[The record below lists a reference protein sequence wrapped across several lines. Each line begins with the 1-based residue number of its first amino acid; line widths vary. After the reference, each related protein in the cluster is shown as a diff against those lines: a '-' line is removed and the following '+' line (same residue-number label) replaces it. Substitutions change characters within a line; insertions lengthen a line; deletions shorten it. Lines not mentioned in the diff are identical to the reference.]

1 MSESIQGA
9 SWRLKLSGF
18 ALAVSIFAVIWFA
31 AAALGTKF
39 GLWGWQ
45 FGLGTMTIGWGPAI
59 AFGSTGLA
67 VIALI
72 VGFVKSPRIQPVI
85 LALAALLV
93 ALMLLFRLIGFGAQA
108 AALPP
113 IHDIQTDWSD
123 PVRFSEALL
132 AQRKSDDAINAV
144 EDDPVIPDSPGI
156 EERWPGMGGR
166 SVAEVQEE
174 AERERT
180 VDGETVHDIQTD
192 WSDPVRFSEAL
203 LAQRKSDDAINAV
216 EDDPV
221 IPDSPGIE
229 ERWPGMGGRSVAEVQ
244 EEAERERTVDGET
257 VPAAYDRPI
266 EPVYFD
272 QAPGE
277 LATYALRIAED
288 RGWQIFTRPETGED
302 VEQTILE
309 ATDTTGWFGFKDDIA
324 VRIRSVEGATRVDMR
339 SISRVGLSDLGVN
352 AKRVSGYL
360 SELQDR
366 ADGRLEP

>member
-72 VGFVKSPRIQPVI
+72 VGFIKSPRIQPVI

-113 IHDIQTDWSD
+113 I
-123 PVRFSEALL
+123 
-132 AQRKSDDAINAV
+132 
-144 EDDPVIPDSPGI
+144 
-156 EERWPGMGGR
+156 
-166 SVAEVQEE
+166 
-174 AERERT
+174 
-180 VDGETVHDIQTD
+180 HDIQTD

-288 RGWQIFTRPETGED
+288 RGWQIFTRPETGEE